1 MNASS
6 RSGPPRRRTP
16 PAPRAPVP
24 TPVVTEDGTLELSQD
39 AVEALTDADLEA
51 ALAEAAA
58 TLRPRIRRPVLPPP
72 PPSAAKGDAPDDRT
86 LALGV
91 ADLVRQLQQDERER
105 RGGSGSAA
113 DGSGRLSQEIEVLF
127 TPTAAAGVAPPWDED
142 PSLAFPEPPPG
153 PAPLRADEE
162 AALAR
167 VAELEKRV
175 RALAEEGE
183 TARRDLLRAR
193 QESREARDRAET
205 SQAQLDVFQG
215 RVAKLGEE
223 FERLRRRSERD
234 REEAV
239 RFGTERLLKDLLTVI
254 DNLERAIAHAED
266 GSTGAVAVV
275 DGVRMTLGQWTAVLR
290 KHGVVRLE
298 VGRGATF
305 DPAFHEAMDQSADPG
320 VPAGAVAAVLQTG
333 FLLHDRLLRPALV
346 TVGAGGPPQ
355 EAAPEAGEGGAGED
369 GADRA

>member
-6 RSGPPRRRTP
+6 RSGPPRRRSP
-16 PAPRAPVP
+16 PTPRAPGAAP
-24 TPVVTEDGTLELSQD
+24 GVTEDGTLELSQD
-39 AVEALTDADLEA
+39 AVEALTDADIEA

-72 PPSAAKGDAPDDRT
+72 PRSVLKEDAPDERT

-91 ADLVRQLQQDERER
+91 ADLVRQLQQDEKER
-105 RGGSGSAA
+105 RGGSGAA
-113 DGSGRLSQEIEVLF
+113 SGGAGGPSQEIEVLF
-127 TPTAAAGVAPPWDED
+127 TPAAAAGVAPPWDED
-142 PSLAFPEPPPG
+142 PSLAFPEPPPA
-153 PAPLRADEE
+153 PAPRRPEEE
-162 AALAR
+162 AAVAR

-175 RALAEEGE
+175 RALHEDGE
-183 TARRDLLRAR
+183 TARRDLVRAR

-266 GSTGAVAVV
+266 GSTGAAVVV
-275 DGVRMTLGQWTAVLR
+275 DGVRMTLGQWTAVMR
-290 KHGVVRLE
+290 KHGVVRLD
-298 VGRGATF
+298 VGRGAAF
-305 DPAFHEAMDQSADPG
+305 DPAFHEAMDQTADPG
-320 VPAGAVAAVLQTG
+320 VPPGAVAAVLQTG

-346 TVGAGGPPQ
+346 TVGAGGPPR
-355 EAAPEAGEGGAGED
+355 EEPPAAEAGEAGES
-369 GADRA
+369 GSDRA